1 MILGPGIKISII
13 TVCFNSATTI
23 GDTLRSVAGQTHPDI
38 EHIIVDG
45 QSTDGTMDVVN
56 SHRDKL
62 ARVVSAPDNGIYDA
76 MNKGIALATG
86 DILGFLNSDDILA
99 SNGEMEFV
107 AKVFDDAQVDAC
119 YADLVYVDEN
129 DPARVVRYWKSIEY
143 QHGLF
148 RRGWMPAHPTFYARR
163 SAYERLGGFD
173 LRFPLQADFDLTM
186 RFLEVHH
193 LKSRYIPRVL
203 VKMRMGG
210 ASNNSLLNILK
221 GNMEAYQA
229 CLKNGL
235 SVTPFF
241 IVRKIAS
248 RIPQFF
254 TKPPR

>member
-1 MILGPGIKISII
+1 MGPGIKISII

-99 SNGEMEFV
+99 SDAEMEFV
-107 AKVFDDAQVDAC
+107 ARVFDDKQVDAC
-119 YADLVYVDEN
+119 YADLVYVDEYN
-129 DPARVVRYWKSIEY
+129 PTRVVRYWKSNEY
-143 QHGLF
+143 RHSLF
-148 RRGWMPAHPTFYARR
+148 RTGWMPPHPTFYARR
-163 SAYERLGGFD
+163 SLYEKLGGFD
-173 LRFPLQADFDLTM
+173 VRFRLQADFDLTM
-186 RFLEVHH
+186 RFLEVHQV
-193 LKSRYIPRVL
+193 KAVYIPRVL

-210 ASNNSLLNILK
+210 ATNKNLLNILK
-221 GNMEAYQA
+221 GNMEAYRA

-241 IVRKIAS
+241 ILRKIAS
-248 RIPQFF
+248 RIPQFIS
-254 TKPPR
+254 KPLG